1 MKRQFD
7 EADKIEAFR
16 EAINCEAKLLCNVDD
31 AFSQEKASDLL
42 EQLTKSWRM
51 DEDNVIK
58 ITLVRVQNTIDK
70 RLLNY
75 VLRFMDLEKI
85 QYTEQ
90 EIRQELGTLSA
101 AEKCEVVDGIVD
113 YLNNRKRSNF
123 CGDGQEGE

>member
-1 MKRQFD
+1 MKRRFD

-16 EAINCEAKLLCNVDD
+16 VAINCEAKLLCNVDD

-42 EQLTKSWRM
+42 EQLTKSWKM
-51 DEDNVIK
+51 D
-58 ITLVRVQNTIDK
+58 LVRVQNTIDK

-101 AEKCEVVDGIVD
+101 TEKCEVVDGIVD

-123 CGDGQEGE
+123 YRDGQEGE